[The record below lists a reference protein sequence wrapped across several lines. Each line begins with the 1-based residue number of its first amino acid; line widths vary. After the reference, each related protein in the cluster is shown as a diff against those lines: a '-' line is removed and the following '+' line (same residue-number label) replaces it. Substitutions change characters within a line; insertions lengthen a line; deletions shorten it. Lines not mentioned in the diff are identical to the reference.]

1 MNIPVGTSN
10 FTKIRQEGFYYIDKS
25 GLIEELLGTSGIEIT
40 LIVRPRRFGK
50 TLGMR
55 MLAEFFD
62 IRKDS
67 RALFEGLAVS
77 KNQELCKEWMNG
89 YPVLFLT
96 FKDVGGNTFDSA
108 FGMLKTAFMNACIEH
123 AYLLD
128 NDSIDED
135 DKRKFAQLKS
145 MTADVEVVKSAIS
158 LLIRM
163 MYIHYGKPVVLL
175 LDEYDVPIAK
185 ASGSRGKKMDYY
197 DEMMEVVRPLISMAI
212 KDNDLLKFAVITG
225 CLRIAKE
232 SIFTGANNFVSDT
245 IADSR
250 LNEYFG
256 FTQAEIDGL
265 LQAAELTDHAKE
277 MKKWYDGYHFGSF
290 DVYCP
295 WDVMNHVNSLIL
307 NPDTPP
313 KNYWENT
320 SDNAIIRSFLDRTQ
334 FDIQEKFET
343 LLAGGY
349 ITEKIE
355 NALTYDVLEASEE
368 NLWTLL
374 YFTGYLTIAEV
385 EEKTD
390 SGRTALRIP
399 NAEIMD
405 IFRKS
410 VRKWFWDRAA
420 ASDRSELFSAFWNA
434 DTDKLAQLI
443 TDLLFNT
450 ISYHDYRESYY
461 HAFTV
466 GLLSNAGYKVESNY
480 ECGLGRSDIVVKDRR
495 NRRALVI
502 EIKWTDSESSLEK
515 ACESALRQV
524 ESKQYAKSV
533 EQAGYRTVI
542 RLAMAFWKKQCL
554 VRRCV

>member
-277 MKKWYDGYHFGSF
+277 MKKWYDGYHFGNF

>member
-349 ITEKIE
+349 ITETIE

>member
-212 KDNDLLKFAVITG
+212 KDNDLL
-225 CLRIAKE
+225 R
-232 SIFTGANNFVSDT
+232 
-245 IADSR
+245 
-250 LNEYFG
+250 
-256 FTQAEIDGL
+256 
-265 LQAAELTDHAKE
+265 
-277 MKKWYDGYHFGSF
+277 
-290 DVYCP
+290 
-295 WDVMNHVNSLIL
+295 NS
-307 NPDTPP
+307 
-313 KNYWENT
+313 
-320 SDNAIIRSFLDRTQ
+320 Q
-334 FDIQEKFET
+334 
-343 LLAGGY
+343 
-349 ITEKIE
+349 
-355 NALTYDVLEASEE
+355 
-368 NLWTLL
+368 
-374 YFTGYLTIAEV
+374 
-385 EEKTD
+385 
-390 SGRTALRIP
+390 
-399 NAEIMD
+399 
-405 IFRKS
+405 
-410 VRKWFWDRAA
+410 
-420 ASDRSELFSAFWNA
+420 
-434 DTDKLAQLI
+434 
-443 TDLLFNT
+443 
-450 ISYHDYRESYY
+450 
-461 HAFTV
+461 
-466 GLLSNAGYKVESNY
+466 
-480 ECGLGRSDIVVKDRR
+480 VK
-495 NRRALVI
+495 
-502 EIKWTDSESSLEK
+502 
-515 ACESALRQV
+515 
-524 ESKQYAKSV
+524 
-533 EQAGYRTVI
+533 
-542 RLAMAFWKKQCL
+542 
-554 VRRCV
+554 

>member
-77 KNQELCKEWMNG
+77 MNQELCKEWMNG

-265 LQAAELTDHAKE
+265 LQAAELTDHVKE

>member
-434 DTDKLAQLI
+434 DTDKLAQLV

>member
-1 MNIPVGTSN
+1 MGTSN

-265 LQAAELTDHAKE
+265 LQAAELTDHVKE

-349 ITEKIE
+349 ITETIE

>member
-434 DTDKLAQLI
+434 DTDKLAQLV

-450 ISYHDYRESYY
+450 ISHHDYRESYY

>member
-265 LQAAELTDHAKE
+265 LQAAELTDHVKE

-349 ITEKIE
+349 ITETIE

-410 VRKWFWDRAA
+410 VRKWFWDKAA

>member
-158 LLIRM
+158 LLMRM

-265 LQAAELTDHAKE
+265 LQAAELTDHVKE

-374 YFTGYLTIAEV
+374 YFTGYLTMAEV

-443 TDLLFNT
+443 TDLLFDT

-461 HAFTV
+461 HAFTA

>member
-108 FGMLKTAFMNACIEH
+108 FGMLKTAFMNVCIEH

-265 LQAAELTDHAKE
+265 LQAAELTDHVKE

-349 ITEKIE
+349 ITETIE

>member
-450 ISYHDYRESYY
+450 ISYHDYRDSYY

>member
-1 MNIPVGTSN
+1 M
-10 FTKIRQEGFYYIDKS
+10 
-25 GLIEELLGTSGIEIT
+25 
-40 LIVRPRRFGK
+40 
-50 TLGMR
+50 
-55 MLAEFFD
+55 
-62 IRKDS
+62 
-67 RALFEGLAVS
+67 
-77 KNQELCKEWMNG
+77 
-89 YPVLFLT
+89 
-96 FKDVGGNTFDSA
+96 
-108 FGMLKTAFMNACIEH
+108 
-123 AYLLD
+123 
-128 NDSIDED
+128 
-135 DKRKFAQLKS
+135 
-145 MTADVEVVKSAIS
+145 
-158 LLIRM
+158 
-163 MYIHYGKPVVLL
+163 
-175 LDEYDVPIAK
+175 
-185 ASGSRGKKMDYY
+185 
-197 DEMMEVVRPLISMAI
+197 
-212 KDNDLLKFAVITG
+212 ITG

-232 SIFTGANNFVSDT
+232 SIFTGTNNFVSDT

-265 LQAAELTDHAKE
+265 LQAAELTDHVKE

-355 NALTYDVLEASEE
+355 NALTYHVLEASEE

-420 ASDRSELFSAFWNA
+420 ASDRSELFSAFWNV

>member
-265 LQAAELTDHAKE
+265 LQAAELTDHVKE

-524 ESKQYAKSV
+524 ESKQHAKSV

>member
-1 MNIPVGTSN
+1 
-10 FTKIRQEGFYYIDKS
+10 
-25 GLIEELLGTSGIEIT
+25 
-40 LIVRPRRFGK
+40 
-50 TLGMR
+50 

-265 LQAAELTDHAKE
+265 LQAAELTDHVKE

>member
-256 FTQAEIDGL
+256 FTQAEIGGL

>member
-1 MNIPVGTSN
+1 MKIPVGTSN
-10 FTKIRQEGFYYIDKS
+10 FAEIRQESCYYIDKS
-25 GLIEELLGTSGIEIT
+25 GLVEELLKTTSIKVT

-374 YFTGYLTIAEV
+374 YFTGYLTMAEV

-524 ESKQYAKSV
+524 ESMQYAKSV
-533 EQAGYRTVI
+533 EQAGYKTVI

-554 VRRCV
+554 VRNCV

>member
-265 LQAAELTDHAKE
+265 LQAAELTDHVKE

-349 ITEKIE
+349 ITETIE

>member
-265 LQAAELTDHAKE
+265 LQAAELTDHVKE

>member
-265 LQAAELTDHAKE
+265 LQAAELTDHVKE

-295 WDVMNHVNSLIL
+295 WDVINHVNSLIL

-349 ITEKIE
+349 ITETIE

>member
-1 MNIPVGTSN
+1 MKIPVGTSN
-10 FTKIRQEGFYYIDKS
+10 FAEIRQESCYYIDKS
-25 GLIEELLGTSGIEIT
+25 VLVEELLKPTSIKVT

-277 MKKWYDGYHFGSF
+277 MKKWYDGYHFGNF

-374 YFTGYLTIAEV
+374 YFTGYLTKAEV

>member
-62 IRKDS
+62 IRKAS

-265 LQAAELTDHAKE
+265 LQAAELTDHVKE

>member
-10 FTKIRQEGFYYIDKS
+10 FAKIRQEGFYYIDKS

-158 LLIRM
+158 LLMRM

-374 YFTGYLTIAEV
+374 YFTGYLTMAEV

-443 TDLLFNT
+443 TDLLFDT

-461 HAFTV
+461 HAFTA

>member
-1 MNIPVGTSN
+1 MGTSD
-10 FTKIRQEGFYYIDKS
+10 FAEIRREKYYYIDKS
-25 GLIEELLGTSGIEIT
+25 GLIGELLKTSGTKVT

-55 MLAEFFD
+55 MLSEFFD

-77 KNQELCKEWMNG
+77 KKKELCKEWMNQ

-108 FGMLKTAFMNACIEH
+108 FGMLKTAFMNVCTEH
-123 AYLLD
+123 SYLLD
-128 NDSIDED
+128 NEDIDED
-135 DKRKFAQLKS
+135 DRQKFARLKS
-145 MTADVEVVKSAIS
+145 MTADAEVVKGAVF

-185 ASGSRGKKMDYY
+185 ASGSVGKKRDYY
-197 DEMMEVVRPLISMAI
+197 DEMMEVVRPLIGMAV

-232 SIFTGANNFVSDT
+232 SIFTGTNNFVSDT
-245 IADSR
+245 ISDTR

-256 FTQAEIDGL
+256 FTQTEIDSL
-265 LQAAELTDHAKE
+265 LQAAELADHAEE
-277 MKKWYDGYHFGSF
+277 MKNWYDGYHFGSS
-290 DVYCP
+290 DIYCP

-307 NPDTPP
+307 NPDTLP

-320 SDNAIIRSFLDRTQ
+320 SDNAIIRLFLDKTQ
-334 FDIQEKFET
+334 FDIHEKFET
-343 LLAGGY
+343 LLAGGS
-349 ITEKIE
+349 IVEKME
-355 NALTYDVLEASEE
+355 DALTYDVLEASEE

-374 YFTGYLTIAEV
+374 YFTGYLTQAGG
-385 EEKTD
+385 KGKMD
-390 SGRTALRIP
+390 QSRLALRIP

-410 VRKWFWDRAA
+410 VKKWFWDRWA

-434 DTDKLAQLI
+434 DTGRLTQLI
-443 TDLLFNT
+443 TDLLFDT

-461 HAFTV
+461 HAFIA
-466 GLLSNAGYKVESNY
+466 GLVSNAGYKVESNY

-502 EIKWTDSESSLEK
+502 EIKRTDSESSLER
-515 ACESALRQV
+515 ACESALRQL
-524 ESKQYAKSV
+524 ERMQYAKNV
-533 EQAGYRTVI
+533 EQAGYQTVI

-554 VRRCV
+554 VRRGM

>member
-25 GLIEELLGTSGIEIT
+25 GLIEELLGTSGIKIT

-197 DEMMEVVRPLISMAI
+197 DEMMEVIRPLISMAI

-265 LQAAELTDHAKE
+265 LQAAELTDHVKE

-355 NALTYDVLEASEE
+355 NALTYHVLEASEE

-420 ASDRSELFSAFWNA
+420 ASDRSELFSAFWNV